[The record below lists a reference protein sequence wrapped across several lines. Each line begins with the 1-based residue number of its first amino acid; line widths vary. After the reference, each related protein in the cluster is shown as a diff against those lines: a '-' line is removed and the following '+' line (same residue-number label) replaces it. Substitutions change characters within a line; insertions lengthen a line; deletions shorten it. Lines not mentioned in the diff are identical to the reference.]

1 MASSQAVYIKS
12 GDQPRAMLFGNAQV
26 NSPFTTTNQNTL
38 PIYKESV
45 FSSFQVTLTGTGA
58 LTGTVAFQIS
68 NDDATGRG
76 FVFNNR
82 AAPGAPVGITS
93 GTTAMTSAANDFVQ
107 GIVGTVI
114 DMQGVPSGTTVV
126 SVTNAGVLVMSAVAT
141 ATVVNAPANF
151 RVLAWCATA
160 LATVTLSGS
169 TLVSD
174 GFTTTA
180 PWRYVRAV
188 VTNVTGTGA
197 TLSVNMGV

>member
-45 FSSFQVTLTGTGA
+45 FASFQAILTGTGA
-58 LTGTVAFQIS
+58 LTGTATFQIS

-93 GTTAMTSAANDFVQ
+93 GTTGMTSAANDFVQ

-126 SVTNAGVLVMSAVAT
+126 SVTNAGALVMSANATLTVA
-141 ATVVNAPANF
+141 NAPANF

-160 LATVTLSGS
+160 LAVVTLSGS
-169 TLVSD
+169 TLVTD

-188 VTNVTGTGA
+188 VSGLTGTGA